1 MPGFRTLCRR
11 RRALNLPLPYRGGR
25 RPLNLFI
32 DSTGIK
38 AEGQGG
44 WNARKHGGSTRRIWR
59 KRHIGTDRE
68 TLEVWALENTT
79 STVDDAPTLPELR
92 NQIPPGQ
99 AIGSAKADAAC
110 DTRKGHDAIGV
121 RDAHA
126 VIPPR
131 ENAKS

>member
-1 MPGFRTLCRR
+1 MPGFRTLCRQKV
-11 RRALNLPLPYRGGR
+11 LNLRLPYRGGR

-59 KRHIGTDRE
+59 KRHIGTDGE
-68 TLEVWALENTT
+68 TLEMRALEITQSN
-79 STVDDAPTLPELR
+79 VGDAPMLPELR

-110 DTRKGHDAIGV
+110 DKRKGHDAIGV

-126 VIPPR
+126 FKVDF
-131 ENAKS
+131 A